1 MTRGGPLDSGPHFR
15 GHTVAVSECC
25 CPAPEVT
32 GRQACPSCAARSTP
46 VDVST
51 LKALLTP
58 PALAQLQLAGF
69 HFCAST
75 ACDTV
80 YFSDAGQIFRTGDVR
95 VAVWQKQPRGART
108 FCYCFGENET
118 DMQRE
123 IDAHGRTSAV
133 ERVRRHIADRR
144 CACDVRNPRGVC
156 CLGDLTA
163 AVKRLSASQESV
175 S

>member
-1 MTRGGPLDSGPHFR
+1 M
-15 GHTVAVSECC
+15 
-25 CPAPEVT
+25 
-32 GRQACPSCAARSTP
+32 CPSCATRSTP
-46 VDVST
+46 VEVGT

-58 PALAQLQLAGF
+58 PALARLQLGAF
-69 HFCAST
+69 HFCASL

-80 YFSDAGQIFRTGDVR
+80 YFSEGGQIFRTGDVR
-95 VAVWQKQPRGART
+95 VAVWQKQSPGART

-123 IDAHGRTSAV
+123 IEAQGRTLAV
-133 ERVRRHIADRR
+133 ERVRHHIADRR
-144 CACDVRNPRGVC
+144 CACEVRNPRGAC

-163 AVKRLSASQESV
+163 AVKRLSGAQQTV